1 ADTVLM
7 TSQRMSEYLDTVAAS
22 VPAEASV
29 ALRQQLSEFPAVDRL
44 PSWEEM
50 IVARNGKIWLS
61 ADVTMRLPP
70 ELSGPVNAR
79 RWVVLD
85 PEGRPSAEATTPAG
99 FTLRDVSADRAVG
112 LYADELGVQ
121 SIVLYAVEPYS
132 P

>member
-1 ADTVLM
+1 SIEYVRTPRAMGSPPYAAIGIAKGMGSGVWIGDTKQPRLEFWTNDGLTRVVQWAADTVLM

-70 ELSGPVNAR
+70 EL
-79 RWVVLD
+79 
-85 PEGRPSAEATTPAG
+85 
-99 FTLRDVSADRAVG
+99 
-112 LYADELGVQ
+112 
-121 SIVLYAVEPYS
+121 
-132 P
+132 